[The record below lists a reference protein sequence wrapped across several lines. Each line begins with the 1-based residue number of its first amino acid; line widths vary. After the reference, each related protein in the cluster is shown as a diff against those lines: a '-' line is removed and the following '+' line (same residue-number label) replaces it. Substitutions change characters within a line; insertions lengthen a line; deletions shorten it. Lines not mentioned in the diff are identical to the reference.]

1 MWRRVCGEITTVAKN
16 LETLKN
22 LGRSSTMKGLAKAQT
37 VWVCPPGGLTT
48 TLCSS
53 LTNPGGRAVA
63 PALGEVVPAIIVFH
77 I

>member
-1 MWRRVCGEITTVAKN
+1 MCGEITTAAKN
-16 LETLKN
+16 LETSKN
-22 LGRSSTMKGLAKAQT
+22 LGRSSTMKGSAKART

-63 PALGEVVPAIIVFH
+63 PARGEVVPATIVFH
-77 I
+77 IQFS